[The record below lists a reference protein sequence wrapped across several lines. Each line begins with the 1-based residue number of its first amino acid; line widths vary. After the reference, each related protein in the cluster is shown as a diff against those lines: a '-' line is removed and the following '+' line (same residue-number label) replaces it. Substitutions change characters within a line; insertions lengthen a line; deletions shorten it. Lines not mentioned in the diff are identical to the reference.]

1 MKAQDSMVQRLQFE
15 QTEKQ
20 TDRQTDTD
28 SDIFSSHNP
37 WRVLNL
43 ESIPSTVLEVFWA
56 DVTFCLPAW
65 LGKVVKVL
73 FTRNACVCV

>member
-1 MKAQDSMVQRLQFE
+1 MKVQDSVVQKLQFE
-15 QTEKQ
+15 QTEKQTGRQ

-43 ESIPSTVLEVFWA
+43 ESIPSTVLQGFWA
-56 DVTFCLPAW
+56 DVTSCL
-65 LGKVVKVL
+65 V
-73 FTRNACVCV
+73 R